1 LLEYNDDIN
10 EKYVSKSG
18 DTMSGPLTINV
29 RSGAPLYVN
38 SAQLIE
44 NLNAQYLSGKN
55 IDDFALRKEDENIT
69 GNWTFSGNDEHNGQN
84 TFNN

>member
-1 LLEYNDDIN
+1 LLEYNDNIN
-10 EKYVSKSG
+10 EKYISKSG
-18 DTMSGPLTINV
+18 DTMTGPLTINV
-29 RSGAPLYVN
+29 KSGTPLYVN

-55 IDDFALRKEDENIT
+55 IDDFALREEDEDII
-69 GNWTFSGNDEHNGQN
+69 GDWTFYGNNEHNGRN